1 MNSPEREAAEF
12 QTDRELGALP
22 TPTGRVVDFAKRKRA
37 IDLATL
43 TDVRREMARVYR
55 EVRFKKIAPEVGA
68 KLTFMLVSIAKV
80 TEQAE
85 VQPRVEAIER
95 TLARQPQ

>member
-1 MNSPEREAAEF
+1 MSFPESVAVEVLAG
-12 QTDRELGALP
+12 RELTSSP
-22 TPTGRVVDFAKRKRA
+22 TPTRNVIGFARRKRA

-80 TEQAE
+80 SELAE

-95 TLARQPQ
+95 ALARQPQ

>member
-1 MNSPEREAAEF
+1 MNAPEPMVGEPESGQRVV
-12 QTDRELGALP
+12 QLP
-22 TPTGRVVDFAKRKRA
+22 PLVSRVVDLAKRRRA

-55 EVRFKKIAPEVGA
+55 EVRFKKIQPEVGA
-68 KLTFMLVSIAKV
+68 KLTFMLSSIAKV
-80 TEQAE
+80 TELAE

-95 TLARQPQ
+95 ALRQTQ

>member
-1 MNSPEREAAEF
+1 MNFPEPEAAEL
-12 QTDRELGALP
+12 QTNRQVAALP
-22 TPTGRVVDFAKRKRA
+22 TRTSKVIDFAKRKRA

-55 EVRFKKIAPEVGA
+55 EVRFKKIPPEVGA
-68 KLTFMLVSIAKV
+68 KLTFMLTSIAKV
-80 TEQAE
+80 SELAE

-95 TLARQPQ
+95 TLARRPE